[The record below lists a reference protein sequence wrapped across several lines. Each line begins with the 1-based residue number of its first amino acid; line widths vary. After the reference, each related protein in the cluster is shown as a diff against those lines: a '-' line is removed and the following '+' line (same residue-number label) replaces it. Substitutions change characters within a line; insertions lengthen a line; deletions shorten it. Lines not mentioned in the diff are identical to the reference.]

1 MPKHS
6 EHFNQYNVMS
16 VSKEE
21 VAYIANLA
29 RLAFNGEE
37 QEKLAGELSR
47 ILEYVNQLDEVDTS
61 GVKPLDHI
69 TELQSDFREDRAEKP
84 LDHED
89 ALRNAPDADTDYFR
103 VPKVI
108 E

>member
-1 MPKHS
+1 MA
-6 EHFNQYNVMS
+6 

-29 RLAFNGEE
+29 RLIFTDEE
-37 QEKLAGELSR
+37 QEKLSGELSK
-47 ILEYVNQLDEVDTS
+47 ILEYINQLNEVDTS
-61 GVKPLDHI
+61 DVPPLDHI
-69 TELQSDFREDRAEKP
+69 TELQTEFRVDKAGAP

>member
-1 MPKHS
+1 MA
-6 EHFNQYNVMS
+6 

-29 RLAFNGEE
+29 RLIFTDEE
-37 QEKLAGELSR
+37 QEKLSGELSK
-47 ILEYVNQLDEVDTS
+47 ILEYINQLNEVDTS
-61 GVKPLDHI
+61 NVSPLDHI
-69 TELQSDFREDRAEKP
+69 TELQTEFRVDKAETP
-84 LDHED
+84 LDHEA